1 MSEENIPEVNNTPD
15 VAEEP
20 KSAFKELV
28 ESVSDLAAKAG
39 EIVED
44 AVKSVAEEVKDGA
57 VNAYQ
62 SVKETVLGAEEKV
75 EEAAEAV
82 EVAEEEAESEPA
94 GEPADLGGL
103 TLAELSDMFDKLS
116 QDENRMR
123 RYKEAEAIKS
133 AFYKRL
139 SKEKAEAGLG
149 SKVDEPSSREDV
161 IEEVAPAPV
170 AEEVK
175 DNPFE
180 AIETAFKGVYANYK
194 RERAEYNRQQDAQR
208 EDNFVAK
215 QAVIEDLKALVEKQ
229 EDVSSTFPAFR
240 ELQNRWREIGPVPAT
255 KFRDLNDT
263 YQFYVEKFYDMVK
276 INRDLRDLDFKKNL
290 EAKLEFCEAAEKLAE
305 DDNVVEA
312 FRELQKLHEQWKEY
326 GPVAKEYRD
335 SIWDRFKAAT
345 AVINKKY
352 QAYFEGQKEKQQ
364 ENLEEKTKLCE
375 QVEAI
380 AEKVVKSSGE
390 WNQLSSEIEDI
401 QKKWRTIGFATK
413 KENQKIYD
421 RFRAACDK
429 FFARK
434 REYYSQ
440 FKDSMNENMEK
451 KLSIIERVEALKSS
465 TEWKKTTEAIIAL
478 QKEWKEIGAVPRK
491 KSEQLWKRFRAA
503 CDEFF
508 AERDK
513 NAKPE
518 NDYYGNLKAKK
529 ALIDEIAAYEPKD
542 PEADQAAAQEF
553 AEKFRNIGFVPYK
566 EKESIQKAYSDA
578 MRAKFP
584 DYSPRA
590 GRSVGRGP
598 VVARKPVSEK
608 DRLVQEYNKL
618 QQDIVTYENNI
629 GFFSASKNSEPLI
642 QQMRERIEAAK
653 RELKEL
659 EAKIIKEREGEE
671 EK

>member
-1 MSEENIPEVNNTPD
+1 MSEDFVPEVNNAPD
-15 VAEEP
+15 VEVTP
-20 KSAFKELV
+20 
-28 ESVSDLAAKAG
+28 
-39 EIVED
+39 EIV
-44 AVKSVAEEVKDGA
+44 
-57 VNAYQ
+57 
-62 SVKETVLGAEEKV
+62 EEKV
-75 EEAAEAV
+75 EETVQEAV
-82 EVAEEEAESEPA
+82 EAVVEPVEEVVETVEEAVEPVEEA
-94 GEPADLGGL
+94 VEEKPVDLGAM

-116 QDENRMR
+116 QDDDRMR

-139 SKEKAEAGLG
+139 SKEKAEAGFG
-149 SKVDEPSSREDV
+149 AKVDEPSSREDV
-161 IEEVAPAPV
+161 IEEVAPAPQT
-170 AEEVK
+170 EVR

-194 RERAEYNRQQDAQR
+194 RERAEYNREQDAKR

-215 QAVIEDLKALVEKQ
+215 QAVIEELKALVESQ
-229 EDVSSTFPAFR
+229 GDVSASFPAFR
-240 ELQNRWREIGPVPAT
+240 DIQNRWKEIGPVPAT

-263 YQFYVEKFYDMVK
+263 YQFYVERFYDMVK

-290 EAKLEFCEAAEKLAE
+290 EAKIEFCEAAEKLAE
-305 DDNVVEA
+305 SDNVVDA

-352 QAYFEGQKEKQQ
+352 QAHFEGQKERQQ

-380 AEKVVKSSGE
+380 AEKEVKSSGE
-390 WNQLSSEIEDI
+390 WNSLSSEIEEI

-451 KLSIIERVEALKSS
+451 KLSIIERAEALKDSKD
-465 TEWKKTTEAIIAL
+465 WKKTTEAIIAL

-529 ALIDEIAAYEPKD
+529 ALIDEIAAYEPKGA
-542 PEADQAAAQEF
+542 EADETAAREF
-553 AEKFRNIGFVPYK
+553 SERWRAIGFVPYR
-566 EKESIQKAYSDA
+566 EKEAIQKAYNDA
-578 MRAKFP
+578 FEAKFP
-584 DYSPRA
+584 EFSPRA
-590 GRSVGRGP
+590 ARGAGRGSAP
-598 VVARKPVSEK
+598 SRKPVSEK

-653 RELKEL
+653 RELKDL
-659 EAKIIKEREGEE
+659 EARILKSDVEE